1 MAQLV
6 PPMVT
11 DVGKS
16 QRIVASVVNSLV
28 QKVTMVKITNTNL
41 GQTLMLYSHLIVVS
55 IQLRYILILIM
66 VLYPVRPK
74 KELNIIF
81 ELFSFQLVKN
91 GQWKVIL
98 YHIGYVLHDIVG
110 SYTIAMHFQATMVNN
125 RKQYFWLFSL
135 VICMEFFI

>member
-55 IQLRYILILIM
+55 IQLRYVLIM
-66 VLYPVRPK
+66 ILYPVRLK
-74 KELNIIF
+74 K
-81 ELFSFQLVKN
+81 
-91 GQWKVIL
+91 
-98 YHIGYVLHDIVG
+98 
-110 SYTIAMHFQATMVNN
+110 
-125 RKQYFWLFSL
+125 
-135 VICMEFFI
+135 